1 MGNNATATVSPARDN
16 MVLCQ
21 NSEGFEV
28 RGTLVRLTRYLIVFE
43 AYTSHPIL
51 RTSEVLSDF
60 KIILIDRLVYSGRAV
75 ISNLVNTGS
84 LIICEATLEDAWQD
98 VDFSSFE
105 GRGLGLR
112 DEYNGF
118 MQEWQKFYRVARD
131 YKILIADMQTF
142 LTDLRLWMNQVELG
156 IRSSPSADRSQ
167 MEKDLAHE
175 LDQSVVSSIDSLWDR
190 FEPIAETIEEDLRP
204 THRAYLRR
212 QLHPLLLCSPFAYR
226 AVRKPL
232 GYAGDYEMI
241 NMIVRD
247 SHEGSSLFAKMINSW
262 LLRQPPSEAHRNRI
276 EYLTQ
281 KITEETVRVVHKG
294 RAARILSLGCGP
306 AIEVQRFLQAKD
318 FSDRT
323 DFTLLDFN
331 EETIGYTSKVLDD
344 VKRKYHR
351 TSPVQLVKKAVYQ
364 ILKESGKVVERPPGS
379 QYDFVYCA
387 GLFDYLTDEVCRR
400 LMNILYDWVAPGG
413 LLLATNVSTS
423 NSFGHSLDYILEW
436 NLIFRS
442 GKQAQDLA
450 PDAVPRGS
458 ASVVS
463 DFTGVNLFTEIRK
476 PKDV

>member
-1 MGNNATATVSPARDN
+1 MAINPSTIVAAERQNL
-16 MVLCQ
+16 VLCQ

-28 RGTLVRLTRYLIVFE
+28 RGTLVRLTRYLVVFE

-60 KIILIDRLVYSGRAV
+60 KITLIDRLVYSGRAV

-131 YKILIADMQTF
+131 YKVLIADMQTF

-167 MEKDLAHE
+167 LEKDLADE

-226 AVRKPL
+226 AVHKPL
-232 GYAGDYEMI
+232 GYAGDYEMV

-276 EYLTQ
+276 AYLTQ
-281 KITEETVRVVHKG
+281 KITEETVRVVHEG
-294 RAARILSLGCGP
+294 RRARILSLGCGP
-306 AIEVQRFLQAKD
+306 AIEVQRFLQTKD
-318 FSDRT
+318 FSDRA

-331 EETIGYTSKVLDD
+331 EETLGYTGSVLAD
-344 VKRKYHR
+344 VKRKHNRR
-351 TSPVQLVKKAVYQ
+351 TPVQLVKKAVHQ
-364 ILKESGKVVERPPGS
+364 ILKGGGKVVDSPGTRH
-379 QYDFVYCA
+379 DLVYCA

-413 LLLATNVSTS
+413 LLLATNISTS
-423 NSFGHSLDYILEW
+423 NSFGHSLEYILEW
-436 NLIFRS
+436 SLFFRT
-442 GKQAQDLA
+442 GKQVQDLA
-450 PDAVPRGS
+450 PDAVPPGS
-458 ASVVS
+458 APVVS